1 MIQLGQAIRLA
12 LGAAAA
18 SLLLAPHT
26 APAQN
31 LGRLALLSRLGEPL
45 DAVIEITAV
54 PPGASDSLS
63 AQIVPIGVFER
74 FGVTPAPP
82 VEVVRASV
90 ERSADGRPVVRLRS
104 TVPLELP
111 TVNMIVEL
119 AWNGGKMVRQ
129 YSFNIEPSDR
139 PVAKAEPPAQQAAAE
154 PPAASA
160 SPAATPPAPAK
171 PAAML
176 KEKPAATPAEKPAAR
191 AAERPVA
198 TPAEKPATRAAE
210 RPVATPTE
218 KPAARA
224 AERPAATPVEK
235 PAARAVE
242 RPAAKPNEKVAAT
255 GERPRAPARP
265 TERDVAAAEDRVKT
279 LERTMREL
287 QEKIDARNREIEALQ
302 RQVGGTA
309 K

>member
-1 MIQLGQAIRLA
+1 MIQLGQALRLA
-12 LGAAAA
+12 LAAAAA

-74 FGVTPAPP
+74 FGVTPTPP

-139 PVAKAEPPAQQAAAE
+139 PVAKAEPPAQQAGAE
-154 PPAASA
+154 SPAASA

-176 KEKPAATPAEKPAAR
+176 KEKP
-191 AAERPVA
+191 VA
-198 TPAEKPATRAAE
+198 TPA
-210 RPVATPTE
+210 
-218 KPAARA
+218 
-224 AERPAATPVEK
+224 EK

-242 RPAAKPNEKVAAT
+242 RPAATPAEKPVARAVERPAAKPIEKPARVAERPAAKPNEKAAAT
-255 GERPRAPARP
+255 AERPRAPARP
-265 TERDVAAAEDRVKT
+265 TERDVAAAEDRVKN

>member
-210 RPVATPTE
+210 RPDATPTE

-224 AERPAATPVEK
+224 AERPVATPAE
-235 PAARAVE
+235 
-242 RPAAKPNEKVAAT
+242 KPNEKVAAT

>member
-1 MIQLGQAIRLA
+1 MIQLGQALRLA
-12 LGAAAA
+12 LAAAAA

-74 FGVTPAPP
+74 FGVTPTPP

-139 PVAKAEPPAQQAAAE
+139 PVAKAEPPAQQAGAE
-154 PPAASA
+154 SPAASA

-176 KEKPAATPAEKPAAR
+176 KEKP
-191 AAERPVA
+191 VA
-198 TPAEKPATRAAE
+198 TPA
-210 RPVATPTE
+210 
-218 KPAARA
+218 
-224 AERPAATPVEK
+224 EK

-242 RPAAKPNEKVAAT
+242 RPAATPAEKPAARAVERPAATPAEKPVARAVERPAAKPIEKPARVAERPAAKPNEKAAAT
-255 GERPRAPARP
+255 AERPRAPARP
-265 TERDVAAAEDRVKT
+265 TERDVAAAEDRVKN